1 MKSSGSSEVVVR
13 VADEEPVLFEQR
25 SDTCADGLE
34 QPSELGG
41 CRPRCVVKLQP
52 RHRYD
57 YCGTLSRWL
66 Y

>member
-1 MKSSGSSEVVVR
+1 VVR
-13 VADEEPVLFEQR
+13 VADEKPVLFEQR